1 MSGRRGVQRKR
12 LRIVPT
18 KSEIIHMIQNTD
30 DSLLRDD
37 DGRLYGLL
45 QDADT
50 IGGLKETGEI
60 DGEKRFAMWVFL
72 PTGARGPYATQ
83 NKRSGLPH
91 YILTGEDLVMPED
104 GSQLELYNYRKEEE
118 RVGTFIS
125 RGYIE
130 RIPRNSRVA
139 SIILELAE

>member
-1 MSGRRGVQRKR
+1 MSLKRRI
-12 LRIVPT
+12 RIVPT
-18 KSEIIHMIQNTD
+18 KSEIIHMIKNTN

-37 DGRLYGLL
+37 DGRLYGFL
-45 QDADT
+45 QDAET

-60 DGEKRFAMWVFL
+60 DGEKKIAMWVFL

-83 NKRSGLPH
+83 NKKSGLPR
-91 YILTGEDLVMPED
+91 YILTGEDLVMPEI
-104 GSQLELYNYRKEEE
+104 GNQLDLYNYRKEDE
-118 RVGTFIS
+118 RVGTFIL

-139 SIILELAE
+139 SIILEFIE